1 MRCPDHTR
9 RSLLLTAG
17 VCSHAGCSMV
27 GWLKAEQ
34 GDKGLECFCHNSEF
48 NPPWET
54 ALVVFGPPAPAS
66 GGTIGAAH
74 RS

>member
-34 GDKGLECFCHNSEF
+34 GDKDILKCFCHNSEF

-54 ALVVFGPPAPAS
+54 ALVVFGPALRRL
-66 GGTIGAAH
+66 AAL
-74 RS
+74 